1 MRVFVAVDMEGA
13 TGVAH
18 RDHVVPGG
26 RDYERARKWLTGD
39 VRAAVEGAVAAGAD
53 EVWVSDGHGDMRN
66 LIVDEL
72 PEAARVVIGPAQ
84 SKNRPLVQMTGID
97 DGDFAACLFVG
108 FHSRAGTPGGLLS
121 HTWVGALVHEIRLQG
136 RPAGESL
143 LDAAIAGHYGTPV
156 VLVTGGD
163 DVCREVEADLGADLE
178 TVAVKRVLGTSACAS
193 LTPARAQREIRE
205 AAERAVAARAKR
217 APWTTTPPVVME
229 VEFHRREM
237 REKALR
243 ANVGEAS
250 GERGV
255 RYEAPDVPTA
265 AKHVW
270 RGLEAALLEDSSW
283 LA

>member
-1 MRVFVAVDMEGA
+1 
-13 TGVAH
+13 
-18 RDHVVPGG
+18 
-26 RDYERARKWLTGD
+26 
-39 VRAAVEGAVAAGAD
+39 
-53 EVWVSDGHGDMRN
+53 MRN
-66 LIVDEL
+66 LIVDDL

-84 SKNRPLVQMTGID
+84 SRNRPLVQMTGID

-136 RPAGESL
+136 APAGESL

-163 DVCREVEADLGADLE
+163 DVCREVRADLGDDVE

-205 AAERAVAARAKR
+205 AAERAVRAREGR
-217 APWTTTPPVVME
+217 RPWTTTPPVVME

-243 ANVGEAS
+243 ANVGEAT
-250 GERGV
+250 GERCV
-255 RYEAPDVPTA
+255 RYEAGDVPTA

>member
-26 RDYERARKWLTGD
+26 RDYERARTWLTGD
-39 VRAAVEGAVAAGAD
+39 VSAAVEGAVAAGAD

-66 LIVDEL
+66 LLVDEL
-72 PEAARVVIGPAQ
+72 PEEARVVIGPAQ
-84 SKNRPLVQMTGID
+84 SRNRPLVQMTGID
-97 DGDFAACLFVG
+97 DGDFDAALLVG

-136 RPAGESL
+136 FPAGESL

-163 DVCREVEADLGADLE
+163 DVCREVHADLGDDLE
-178 TVAVKRVLGTSACAS
+178 TVAVKRVLGPSACAS
-193 LTPARAQREIRE
+193 LTPKRAQALIRE
-205 AAERAVAARAKR
+205 AAERAVRARAGR
-217 APWTTTPPVVME
+217 RPWTTTPPVVME

-243 ANVGEAS
+243 ANVGSAE
-250 GERGV
+250 GERAV
-255 RYEAPDVPTA
+255 RYEADDVPTA

-270 RGLEAALLEDSSW
+270 RGLEAALLEDGSW